1 MKYKY
6 RVVAIET
13 GGFVP
18 QQYLPW
24 LLLADRWVGLD
35 GEGRISGGNS
45 VFVKKEDAQNA
56 INKAKDINGEWYP
69 EWL

>member
-1 MKYKY
+1 MKYEY
-6 RVVAIET
+6 RVVEIET
-13 GGFVP
+13 GFVP

-24 LLLADRWVGLD
+24 NRWVGLD
-35 GEGRISGGNS
+35 DEGRISGGNS
-45 VFVKKEDAQNA
+45 VFVKKEDAQNS